1 MYQPGFAVY
10 ITLYGF
16 DMSAPTLGNLLYR
29 LVNAT
34 RHALFNQGELAQ
46 LTYGACDIAAR
57 QVHGSDSET
66 IEVSFPVGY
75 RPDRQAIESTR
86 TYTPDTLLARY
97 EYLAFHQLP
106 INGIVQL
113 VTIVDA
119 LLGDIVRSVVV
130 RYPQKLGAKRSIQ
143 LQAVL
148 ESKSLEEVHLRATD
162 ALLNELSYKSPSDFA
177 SALEELLSMNL
188 AECPA
193 FHKYIELKATRDIHI
208 HNRGLVNETYLK
220 KAGSHARAVAGSAL
234 PVDIQYFLESYE
246 ACIQIT
252 EWLEVQLDQHWNS
265 SEREQAQASATPQV
279 QVQVQ
284 VETLVPT
291 GPSTEISKI
300 TGEAFGQDDKP
311 VGAPKTKPLKRSR
324 KKAV

>member
-1 MYQPGFAVY
+1 
-10 ITLYGF
+10 
-16 DMSAPTLGNLLYR
+16 MSAPTLGNLLYR

-34 RHALFNQGELAQ
+34 RNALFNQGELAQ
-46 LTYGACDIAAR
+46 LTYGACDVAAR
-57 QVHGSDSET
+57 EVQGSTSET
-66 IEVSFPVGY
+66 IDVSFPIGY
-75 RPDRQAIESTR
+75 RPDRQAIQSTR
-86 TYTPDTLLARY
+86 TYTRDGLLSRY
-97 EYLAFHQLP
+97 QYLAFQQLP

-143 LQAVL
+143 LQAIL

-177 SALEELLSMNL
+177 SALEDLLSINL

-193 FHKYIELKATRDIHI
+193 FHKYVELKATRDIHI
-208 HNRGLVNETYLK
+208 HNRGVVNETYLK
-220 KAGSHARAVAGSAL
+220 KAGSHARAAAGAAL

-265 SEREQAQASATPQV
+265 SEREQAQSVSATPQL
-279 QVQVQ
+279 QA
-284 VETLVPT
+284 ETLVPT
-291 GPSTEISKI
+291 GPSTEIADV
-300 TGEAFGQDDKP
+300 TEEAFGQDDKP
-311 VGAPKTKPLKRSR
+311 VDVPKKKAAKRAR